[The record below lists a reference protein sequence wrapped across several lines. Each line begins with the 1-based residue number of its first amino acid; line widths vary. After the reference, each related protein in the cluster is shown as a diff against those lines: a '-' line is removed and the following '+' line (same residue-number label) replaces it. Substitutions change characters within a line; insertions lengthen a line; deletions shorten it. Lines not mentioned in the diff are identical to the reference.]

1 MPATQTLQLEAPNQ
15 AQQDGV
21 YFRSM
26 QTDPPPLLV
35 PLQRLND
42 FSDRLPRGGTTAAAV
57 ILLSV
62 AVLLDWQPVG
72 ASIAFPLYYLI
83 PICIL
88 AWFVG
93 WLPTLASTLIAAA
106 ISSVGLYLSSKQV
119 PFALLFVLGR
129 ILTLTLSLLIA
140 RTAATI
146 RLMIDFYLLGDQVR
160 EHIVPIRIGA
170 RLVSIPTRDA
180 DIRKFQSRL
189 GTGDIPLLIR
199 PGMAFGSGSHATTQ
213 MCLLLLEEY
222 LRPGQLVYDFGSGS
236 GILSIAAVKL
246 GARKVYAVDVA
257 PVAERVIR
265 ENLELNGLEAA
276 VHFRLGSWPLF
287 LEASP
292 EEGWLTEGAGSADL
306 LLGNLLASI
315 LVEALQQGL
324 RQCVA
329 PGGTLILSG
338 ILADHRDK
346 VQKALDSAGLV
357 VVEWRRI
364 EEWLAVV
371 ATAPAKLP

>member
-1 MPATQTLQLEAPNQ
+1 MLS
-15 AQQDGV
+15 DHK
-21 YFRSM
+21 
-26 QTDPPPLLV
+26 PLIV

-42 FSDRLPRGGTTAAAV
+42 FSNRIPRGASTAAGV
-57 ILLSV
+57 ILLSL
-62 AVLLDWQPVG
+62 AVLLDWRPIGVG
-72 ASIAFPLYYLI
+72 IAFPLYYLI
-83 PICIL
+83 PVAVL

-93 WLPTLASTLIAAA
+93 WAPTLASTLIAAA
-106 ISSVGLYLSSKQV
+106 MSAVGLALSNEPDAFTV
-119 PFALLFVLGR
+119 LFILGR
-129 ILTLTLSLLIA
+129 ILTLGLALLIA
-140 RTAATI
+140 RTVATA
-146 RLMIDFYLLGDQVR
+146 RLMIDYYLLGDQLR
-160 EHIVPIRIGA
+160 EHIVPIRIGS

-189 GTGDIPLLIR
+189 GAGDIPLLIR

-265 ENLELNGLEAA
+265 ENLELNGLDAA
-276 VHFRLGSWPLF
+276 IHFRLGSWPLF

-292 EEGWLTEGAGSADL
+292 EEGWLTEGASSADL

-324 RQCVA
+324 RRCVT

-338 ILADHRDK
+338 ILADHRGK
-346 VQKALDSAGLV
+346 VQTALDAAGLE
-357 VVEWRRI
+357 VVEWRQI

-371 ATAPAKLP
+371 ASVPAEPAEPSSGK